1 MEQEKY
7 QFPTEEVTL
16 PSKGLLY
23 EEGNPLRS
31 GKIKMKYMTAREE
44 DILTNQNLIQNGT
57 VIDKLL
63 QSLIVDSID
72 FNTLLVG
79 DKNALL
85 VASRILGY
93 GADYVVSLNNPS
105 TNSEETVTIDL
116 TGAEDKELDENL
128 VKDNKN
134 EFEFILPSTKIPVTF
149 NFLTHGDESKIQK
162 ELKGLKK
169 INKNANPEL
178 TTRMKH
184 LLLSVDGDYEA
195 KTIRE
200 FVDQRL
206 LARDARALR
215 EYVREI
221 MPDIN
226 LYFDIEFDNG
236 HIEEDVLVPIGLNF
250 FWPDAS
256 V

>member
-1 MEQEKY
+1 
-7 QFPTEEVTL
+7 
-16 PSKGLLY
+16 
-23 EEGNPLRS
+23 
-31 GKIKMKYMTAREE
+31 MTAREE
-44 DILTNQNLIQNGT
+44 DILTNQNLINSGT

-63 QSLIVDSID
+63 ESLIVDTID

-93 GADYVVSLNNPS
+93 GADYEAKLNNPS
-105 TNSEETVTIDL
+105 TNEEEIITIDL
-116 TGAEDKELDENL
+116 TQADDKELDEKL
-128 VKDNKN
+128 VTDRKN
-134 EFEFILPSTKIPVTF
+134 EFDFTLPSSKTPITF
-149 NFLTHGDESKIQK
+149 KFLSHGDEQKITK

-169 INKNANPEL
+169 INKHSSPEL

-184 LLLSVDGDYEA
+184 LILSVDGDYES
-195 KTIRE
+195 KTVRE

-215 EYVREI
+215 EYVREV

-226 LYFDIEFDNG
+226 LYFDIEFGNG
-236 HIEEDVLVPIGLNF
+236 HIQEDVVVPIGVGF
-250 FWPDAS
+250 FWPDAG